1 MNYRGSS
8 SGRTGASPGIGY
20 LHTQIAWAIIVPV
33 ELGCLVALYAA
44 LTWHSV
50 AAWVTFAGLSLCTTL
65 FYGLTVVGTSDTLTL
80 RFGPGLVKK
89 TFKIKDISSIRPIKT
104 SVLNGWGVRLMVD
117 GTWLFNVSGF
127 KAVKLTM
134 LNGRS
139 YAVGTDEPEKLVAFL
154 EAARRA

>member
-1 MNYRGSS
+1 
-8 SGRTGASPGIGY
+8 
-20 LHTQIAWAIIVPV
+20 
-33 ELGCLVALYAA
+33 
-44 LTWHSV
+44 
-50 AAWVTFAGLSLCTTL
+50 
-65 FYGLTVVGTSDTLTL
+65 VVGTSDTLTL